1 MEIPSTFQLHG
12 KLKKWLIIAGI
23 VVAVFIGVL
32 LLLDKVI
39 MPAWVHSQPVVKMP
53 DLVGKN
59 IHDVMP
65 DLLQKKFVIAK
76 VDTHADERYP
86 KDIVL
91 YQAPY
96 ADEDVK
102 EGRKVYLTISSGKEI
117 MQLPN
122 FVGMDVRDAK
132 IKIQSMGLGVGDV
145 MYAPSPSVPED
156 NVIQQT
162 PASGSRVSLDA
173 HVSLIVST
181 GPEKPTVVIPTL
193 VGKTLGE
200 AQTTLQ
206 SLHLVFGTITYVK
219 NRSLLPTTIM
229 EQQPAAGDSVKEG
242 SPVNLTVAGEN

>member
-1 MEIPSTFQLHG
+1 MEIPSFFKSDQFR
-12 KLKKWLIIAGI
+12 KWLIIAGI
-23 VVAVFIGVL
+23 AFAAFMGVL

-53 DLVGKN
+53 NLIGRK
-59 IHDVMP
+59 IGDVMQE
-65 DLLQKKFVIAK
+65 LSQKKFAIAK
-76 VDTHADERYP
+76 VDTHADERYA

-102 EGRKVYLTISSGKEI
+102 EGRKVYITISSGKEI

-122 FVGMDVRDAK
+122 FVGMDSRDAK

-145 MYAPSPSVPED
+145 TYVPSATAAED
-156 NVIQQT
+156 NVVQQT
-162 PASGSRVSLDA
+162 PAAGSRVSLDA
-173 HVSLIVST
+173 HISLTVSS
-181 GPEKPTVVIPTL
+181 GPDKPTVVVPALT
-193 VGKTLGE
+193 GKTLGE

-206 SLHLVFGTITYVK
+206 SLHLVFGTITYQK
-219 NRSLLPTTIM
+219 NHSLLPTTIM

-242 SPVNLTVAGEN
+242 SPVNLTVAGDN